1 MDRGHV
7 TRVRSTLGR
16 SPACGTRSAKRRNPN
31 ADRDARYRAPSAV
44 HRSRC
49 RTWVWRPRR
58 VRDDLRGARFVRARI
73 NNLFDEEDKLAYA
86 CNTPERDAGA
96 VPGRQR

>member
-1 MDRGHV
+1 M
-7 TRVRSTLGR
+7 
-16 SPACGTRSAKRRNPN
+16 
-31 ADRDARYRAPSAV
+31 
-44 HRSRC
+44 
-49 RTWVWRPRR
+49 
-58 VRDDLRGARFVRARI
+58 RDDLRGARFVRARI